1 MSSDAPASW
10 MVFALGNSFTCSLL
24 VWLLVCRQ
32 GQTPQRGDR
41 LLGLATADKEES
53 AELHSALILAPT
65 RCDANTESSE
75 REFLLPVAELPIQ
88 FCN

>member
-1 MSSDAPASW
+1 
-10 MVFALGNSFTCSLL
+10 LL

-53 AELHSALILAPT
+53 AELHSGAILAPT